1 MIILHY
7 MFSETLNYL
16 VQHLTNK
23 HKIYWAQKC
32 MILQIFVDTDYL
44 LNYIGLK
51 LLQPLQDLVHFL
63 HFLLISINLFV
74 LPNSFIVSGACKS
87 SLYSSFI
94 LNTNLLLILLM

>member
-32 MILQIFVDTDYL
+32 MILQIFVDTDDL

-51 LLQPLQDLVHFL
+51 LLQLLQDFL